1 MALMILCFVL
11 AKIPSWGAILLSS
24 WVELEKKFVVVVV
37 MVGRMDAMEVQ
48 NGVAAAAAAAVG

>member
-48 NGVAAAAAAAVG
+48 NGVAAAAVG